1 MTEIKTIYPMLA
13 SGGKLEGSLWD
24 NPEWVADTKVD
35 GCFRGDM
42 LVRMADGTEKPISQ
56 VSVGDKVKSYNKEK
70 GLWEDKTVLKVFDN
84 GEGGKWV
91 KVTVSVGK
99 KKIEIICT
107 DNHRF
112 YVKGEWKQA
121 KDLVVGESLL
131 YSF

>member
-1 MTEIKTIYPMLA
+1 MIKTIYPMLA
-13 SGGKLEGSLWD
+13 SGGKSSDKWD
-24 NPEWVADTKVD
+24 DPNWWAEEKVD

-42 LVRMADGTEKPISQ
+42 LVRMADGTEKPISE
-56 VSVGDKVKSYNKEK
+56 VSVGEEIRSYNLEK
-70 GLWEDKTVLKVFDN
+70 QMWENKKVLTVFDN

>member
-1 MTEIKTIYPMLA
+1 MLKTIYPMLA
-13 SGGKLEGSLWD
+13 SGGKSSDKWD
-24 NPEWVADTKVD
+24 DPNWWAEEKID

-42 LVRMADGTEKPISQ
+42 LVRMADGTEKPISE

>member
-1 MTEIKTIYPMLA
+1 MLA
-13 SGGKLEGSLWD
+13 SGGKSSDKWD
-24 NPEWVADTKVD
+24 DPNWWAENKVD

-42 LVRMADGTEKPISQ
+42 LVRMADGTEKPISE
-56 VSVGDKVKSYNKEK
+56 VSVGEEVRSYNLEK
-70 GLWEDKTVLKVFDN
+70 QMWENKKVLTVFDN

>member
-1 MTEIKTIYPMLA
+1 MIKTIYPMLA
-13 SGGKLEGSLWD
+13 GGGTCKDKWE
-24 NPEWVADTKVD
+24 NPNYWAEEKVD

-42 LVRMADGTEKPISQ
+42 LVRMADGTEKPISE